1 MHRPIN
7 RVIYIA
13 HFIYY
18 LHVHRSWSSA
28 VFCMQHEGRAWN

>member
-1 MHRPIN
+1 MRHPIN

-18 LHVHRSWSSA
+18 LRIHKSWSSA
-28 VFCMQHEGRAWN
+28 IFCMQHEGRAWS